1 MTSVYIQLN
10 VINLVHVLKCSKW
23 LSEKTVNDTCRYI
36 RTHTGLKTYN
46 YDKHGKGLSEDS
58 HDSASMDMMDILKH
72 IPEIKFIYVMY
83 MVNNSMNSVCL

>member
-1 MTSVYIQLN
+1 MI
-10 VINLVHVLKCSKW
+10 HVDTLEHILDLK
-23 LSEKTVNDTCRYI
+23 LITI
-36 RTHTGLKTYN
+36 
-46 YDKHGKGLSEDS
+46 KHGKGLSEDS